1 MSMRMLAALVL
12 VAACHREQPPVE
24 PTHSAAPP
32 SSPVVQPTMA
42 APPSSPAPNP
52 APIEPVPKETT
63 IVAGEEPLS
72 WAVKLTEARK
82 HLPPPV
88 LYDQGELFYNLD
100 AIPDVKVK
108 YVVVKKKPS
117 EWSFSLEL
125 AKKVDPLLFGAHLIC
140 ESGPIG
146 HYKIDEG
153 PLAGAIMLSGVNE
166 GLRIPGVEPERTPF
180 YQISSLA
187 YTKANWPGSR
197 NNCDGK
203 PLW

>member
-1 MSMRMLAALVL
+1 MSMRVLAAIVL
-12 VAACHREQPPVE
+12 VAACNREQPPVE
-24 PTHSAAPP
+24 PTHTAEPP
-32 SSPVVQPTMA
+32 SPPVVQPTIA
-42 APPSSPAPNP
+42 ASPSSPTPNP
-52 APIEPVPKETT
+52 APIEPVAKEAT
-63 IVAGEEPLS
+63 IVAAEEPLS
-72 WAVKLTEARK
+72 WAVKLSEARK

-108 YVVVKKKPS
+108 YVVLKKKPS
-117 EWSFSLEL
+117 EWSFSLQL
-125 AKKVDPLLFGAHLIC
+125 AKTVDPLLFGAHLIC
-140 ESGPIG
+140 ESGTMAY
-146 HYKIDEG
+146 YKIAEG
-153 PLAGAIMLSGVNE
+153 PLAGAIMLSGMSE

-187 YTKANWPGSR
+187 YTKAAWPGSR